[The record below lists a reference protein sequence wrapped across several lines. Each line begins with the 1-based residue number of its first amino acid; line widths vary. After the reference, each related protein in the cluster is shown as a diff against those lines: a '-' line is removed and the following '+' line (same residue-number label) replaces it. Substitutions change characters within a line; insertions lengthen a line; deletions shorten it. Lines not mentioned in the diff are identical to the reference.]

1 MNRQLNRGLGQ
12 ISPEQAYEVIVKRLP
27 EDAQHLNEHYLD
39 YYAYPEVFGST
50 TGPFGGIGGQ
60 AMTTFTIE
68 AWVCG
73 KIAVLFCGDRILKVT
88 DKWEGPMSVRIK

>member
-1 MNRQLNRGLGQ
+1 MNRQLKRGLGQ
-12 ISPEQAYEVIVKRLP
+12 ISPEEAYYAVVKRLP
-27 EDAQHLNEHYLD
+27 QEAEYLDSSYFD

-50 TGPFGGIGGQ
+50 AGPFGGIGGQ

-73 KIAVLFCGDRILKVT
+73 KTAVLFCGDRILKVT
-88 DKWEGPMSVRIK
+88 DKWEGPMSVRVR